1 MDKIPSFNKNHDIIN
16 PGFYLS
22 TTDRDLT
29 TFDLRFIKPNCG
41 KYISNAAMHSIEH
54 ILATILR
61 NSSYKDSIVYFGP
74 MGCRTGFY
82 LITRDLDFD
91 TVKNLVIK
99 CIKDAL
105 EITTVPGAER
115 KECGNYKEHNLSAAK
130 MHLKKY
136 LRYLV

>member
-91 TVKNLVIK
+91 TVKNLLIK

-105 EITTVPGAER
+105 EIKAVPGAER

-136 LRYLV
+136 LKCLA